1 MAESKT
7 QDSSAAMAMEMEI
20 TSEDGTRIEGC
31 EMFPRWFEE
40 ENDEATCDDNC
51 FVCAR
56 MKLKDVYDRGTFGVV
71 ASKKDH
77 VIKVIRSNEKTQMIC
92 STALREI
99 TAYALL
105 GTNCPQI
112 TCYLQPP
119 QADTTGNIAFK
130 LEQAHGSLLYFSR
143 CVKVRK
149 SLPGFEN
156 LSVHFLLWSL
166 LRAAA
171 YMNKC
176 NLLHRD
182 IKPGNIL
189 VFPGP
194 RVALCDFGGCRV
206 FNKPIETLDADMS
219 DTVCTKN
226 YAPPEEV
233 KCKHSTVFDSF
244 SIGATVIHYAMS
256 MTANYKPLIRVNRRT
271 FTKLCKPYPGL
282 LTIIRLLCRCD
293 PVQRY
298 TPQEALLVFED
309 VYPHL
314 VAKYE
319 AFTIVGAPVGV
330 PSSLVPMSV
339 TCTWERFH
347 NFKAKVWPCILECIR
362 ICQDE
367 VVIDGRAL
375 LAVAF
380 YTLNMLQNLHSKA
393 DVEACT
399 EVRCYVML
407 IPGFIRTAFL
417 LVGSAD
423 DTDDYLPKCHEFL
436 MNTSC
441 RCNVLHN
448 VLAEA
453 VLAAHFLFANAANWV
468 FPEHMTTVMELQEA
482 LHL

>member
-1 MAESKT
+1 M
-7 QDSSAAMAMEMEI
+7 DSAPQVVAMEI
-20 TSEDGTRIEGC
+20 TCDDGSKVEFA
-31 EMFPRWFEE
+31 EMFPRWF
-40 ENDEATCDDNC
+40 DEDNANSKCDDSC
-51 FVCAR
+51 FLCTR
-56 MKLKDVYDRGTFGVV
+56 PREKDVYERGTFGVV
-71 ASKKDH
+71 AVKDNH
-77 VIKVIRSNEKTQMIC
+77 VIKVIRSNEKTHIMC
-92 STALREI
+92 PTAMREI

-105 GTNCPQI
+105 GTNCLHI
-112 TCYLQPP
+112 TRCLQPP
-119 QADTTGNIAFK
+119 QVDKTGNIAFK

-143 CVKVRK
+143 CTKVRK

-166 LRAAA
+166 LRAVA

-206 FNKPIETLDADMS
+206 FNKPLETLDADMS

-256 MTANYKPLIRVNRRT
+256 ATANYKPLLKVNRRT

-282 LTIIRLLCRCD
+282 LTILRLLCRCD
-293 PVQRY
+293 PGQRY
-298 TPQEALLVFED
+298 TPQEALQVFED

-314 VAKYE
+314 VSKYE
-319 AFTIVGAPVGV
+319 AFTESFNGLPTGGV
-330 PSSLVPMSV
+330 PSSLAPMSV

-347 NFKAKVWPCILECIR
+347 NFKPKVWPCILECIR
-362 ICQDE
+362 ICQDDA
-367 VVIDGRAL
+367 VMDGRAL

-393 DVEACT
+393 DYEACT
-399 EVRCYVML
+399 ELRCYVML
-407 IPGFIRTAFL
+407 IPCFIRTAFL

-423 DTDDYLPKCHEFL
+423 DTDDYLPKCHELL

-441 RCNVLHN
+441 RCVVLHN
-448 VLAEA
+448 VIAEA
-453 VLAAHFLFANAANWV
+453 IFASHSLFANAANWV
-468 FPEHMTTVMELQEA
+468 FPEHMKTLVDLQDS